1 MKKLR
6 YFIETSSVEF
16 LAWSMRR
23 LPRHVILVLARII
36 GTLAWIADFRGRTTA
51 VENLRVT
58 FGELFT
64 WSARQRIARHCYQ
77 NFARTFFDLF
87 WVGSLSKAS
96 WQDHFVIE
104 ALDPVALEATRTKGA
119 VWVTPHFGNF
129 ELSSIVWGFAGFRHT
144 IVAQDFK
151 NPALTDIFT
160 AARQSSGHTVIPQQS
175 AMLRLTKALSRGSNA
190 GFLTDLNVKPGRAAA
205 VIECFGLKTCVTT
218 LHVMLAQRLGLTIL
232 PALCFPLEDGRY
244 RVKVFHPIKPGPDE
258 SPQVIAQQCWDIF
271 EKEIRARPELWMWM
285 YKHWRYL
292 PDETAADRYPD
303 YANLNKA
310 FANMLKEERPMPSAK
325 G

>member
-6 YFIETSSVEF
+6 YFIETSSVGF

-36 GTLAWIADFRGRTTA
+36 GTLAWLADVRGRTTA
-51 VENLRVT
+51 TENIRVA

-64 WSARQRIARHCYQ
+64 WPARHGIVRRCYQ
-77 NFARTFFDLF
+77 NFTRTFFDLF
-87 WVGSLSKAS
+87 WVGSLSKDT
-96 WQDHFVIE
+96 WQQHFVIE
-104 ALDPVALEATRTKGA
+104 ALDPIALEATRTKGA

-129 ELSSIVWGFAGFRHT
+129 ELSSIIWGFAGFRHT

-151 NPALTDIFT
+151 NPALTDLFT
-160 AARQSSGHTVIPQQS
+160 SARQTSGHTVIPQQS

-190 GFLTDLNVKPGRAAA
+190 GFLTDLNVRPGRAAA
-205 VIECFGLKTCVTT
+205 IIECFGLKTCVTT

-244 RVKVFHPIKPGPDE
+244 RVKVFHPITPRVDE
-258 SPQVIAQQCWDIF
+258 EPQMIAQHCWDLF
-271 EKEIRARPELWMWM
+271 EKEIRQHPELWMWM

-292 PDETAADRYPD
+292 PDDESNERYPD
-303 YANLNKA
+303 YANISRA
-310 FANMLKEERPMPSAK
+310 FVKLLREGTM
-325 G
+325 

>member
-6 YFIETSSVEF
+6 YFIETSSVQ
-16 LAWSMRR
+16 LMAWSMRR
-23 LPRHVILVLARII
+23 LPRHLLLSLARAV
-36 GTLAWIADFRGRTTA
+36 GTLAWMADFRGRPTA
-51 VENLRVT
+51 MENLRVA
-58 FGELFT
+58 FGQLFT
-64 WSARQRIARHCYQ
+64 WADRRRIVRHCYQ

-87 WVGSLSKAS
+87 WVGSLSKEN
-96 WQDHFVIE
+96 WQQHFDIE
-104 ALDPVALEATRTKGA
+104 ALDPEALEATRTKGA

-129 ELSSIVWGFAGFRHT
+129 ELSSLIWGFAGFRHT

-160 AARQSSGHTVIPQQS
+160 SARQASGHTVIPQQS

-232 PALCFPLEDGRY
+232 PALCFLLEDGRY
-244 RVKVFHPIKPGPDE
+244 RVKVFRPIKPDADT

-271 EKEIRARPELWMWM
+271 EKEIREQPELWMWM

-292 PDETAADRYPD
+292 PDDDTTGRYPD
-303 YANLNKA
+303 YANINKA
-310 FANMLKEERPMPSAK
+310 FIKLLRHGAV
-325 G
+325 